1 MLQYPQMSEESD
13 IQAELDSLPKG
24 TIVRRTIR
32 GTDRF
37 YHQWRENGVTKS
49 RYLSPGEI
57 MPLRAQLER
66 RHELLS
72 FGSISQKM
80 KQSSKTRN
88 RTFQCDV
95 LTGRFLAEYAA
106 SVGHDKKRDCYFTLF
121 NITRQQT
128 GSVPSLFLVGPRGT
142 GKTTLLRQFIH
153 ELPVTFRAKTAYIR
167 LTGTETPAA
176 VTADL
181 VLLRDLGFRYVLID
195 EAHHLTGLAGTGLT
209 MVLAGESV
217 PAPLEGEVSV
227 VDISFIPFREL
238 AYLTGETQVSALV
251 DRGGT
256 LGTDPGTLG
265 TDPDTR
271 GDNRPNDRLNQEN
284 QTINRFVLDILAL
297 AAIRAKDEARAR
309 GEAFL
314 GTDLQKLRNRF
325 AELSGL
331 TGQEDDAGRE
341 TLLDVPAH
349 QRFTQ
354 ARLRIAEL
362 LKDPILDRLGAAER
376 KMVRDLL
383 MDETRFRLLEDA
395 IWNELRHARAPAM
408 VYRVPFAP
416 GAYGFVIADEE
427 ELTCEIVVVSED
439 AERNPAHVRYLDD
452 PSRLDVLEHR
462 YGMITNREVLYN
474 GRDARLASGV
484 SYRNLFKFLSNLGW

>member
-1 MLQYPQMSEESD
+1 MSEESD

-153 ELPVTFRAKTAYIR
+153 S
-167 LTGTETPAA
+167 
-176 VTADL
+176 
-181 VLLRDLGFRYVLID
+181 
-195 EAHHLTGLAGTGLT
+195 
-209 MVLAGESV
+209 SV
-217 PAPLEGEVSV
+217 NE
-227 VDISFIPFREL
+227 RKR
-238 AYLTGETQVSALV
+238 Q
-251 DRGGT
+251 
-256 LGTDPGTLG
+256 
-265 TDPDTR
+265 
-271 GDNRPNDRLNQEN
+271 NRPV
-284 QTINRFVLDILAL
+284 F
-297 AAIRAKDEARAR
+297 
-309 GEAFL
+309 
-314 GTDLQKLRNRF
+314 
-325 AELSGL
+325 S
-331 TGQEDDAGRE
+331 
-341 TLLDVPAH
+341 
-349 QRFTQ
+349 
-354 ARLRIAEL
+354 
-362 LKDPILDRLGAAER
+362 
-376 KMVRDLL
+376 
-383 MDETRFRLLEDA
+383 
-395 IWNELRHARAPAM
+395 
-408 VYRVPFAP
+408 
-416 GAYGFVIADEE
+416 
-427 ELTCEIVVVSED
+427 
-439 AERNPAHVRYLDD
+439 
-452 PSRLDVLEHR
+452 
-462 YGMITNREVLYN
+462 
-474 GRDARLASGV
+474 
-484 SYRNLFKFLSNLGW
+484 